1 MFENIKEKIGTL
13 RETQLGSFVPVLLA
27 LVAIWIYFGIAEP
40 VFLSPRNFY
49 FLLLDLK
56 NVLH

>member
-40 VFLSPRNFY
+40 VFLSPVSY
-49 FLLLDLK
+49 THLTLPTK
-56 NVLH
+56 A